1 MINKSHFIL
10 YVKNQEISTEFY
22 SNFLDL
28 SPTLNVPGM
37 TEFSLSENTVLGLM
51 PEKGIENL
59 LNKKVSVVTNTNK
72 SIKAEI
78 YLVVNSIDQYVERAK
93 KYSIKILSEAEN
105 RDWGDRAAYFLDPDQ
120 HVIAIAEKISR

>member
-10 YVKNQEISTEFY
+10 YVKDQEISTEFY

-59 LNKKVSVVTNTNK
+59 LNKKVSVVTNTYN

-78 YLVVNSIDQYVERAK
+78 YLLVNSIDQYVERAK
-93 KYSIKILSEAEN
+93 KQSVKILSEAEN
-105 RDWGDRAAYFLDPDQ
+105 RDWGDRTAYFLDPDQ
-120 HVIAIAEKISR
+120 HVIAIAEKIS